1 MMKSKWVVTFI
12 LSLFV
17 MPLAS
22 AQGVKAIKFDE
33 LEKMLKRDDDTLRI
47 VNFWATWCAP
57 CVKELPYFEKLN
69 STYKTEKI
77 RVILV
82 SMDYF
87 SDLESKLKPFVTKN
101 KIRSKVVLLNEPE
114 LESWVDQLTPEWSG
128 AVPMTLMLNNQKK
141 IRHFT
146 EKPLT
151 ETELNLLVNQYKQ

>member
-1 MMKSKWVVTFI
+1 MIKSKWIVAFI

-17 MPLAS
+17 MPVAS
-22 AQGVKAIKFDE
+22 AQSVKAIKFDE

-57 CVKELPYFEKLN
+57 CVKELPYFERLN

-87 SDLESKLKPFVTKN
+87 SDLNSKLKPFVAKN

-114 LESWVDQLTPEWSG
+114 LESWVDKLTPEWSG
-128 AVPMTLMLNNQKK
+128 AVPMTLILNNQKK
-141 IRHFT
+141 LRHFI
-146 EKPLT
+146 EKPLN
-151 ETELNLLVNQYKQ
+151 ETELNLLVKQYKQ

>member
-1 MMKSKWVVTFI
+1 MIKSKWIVAFI
-12 LSLFV
+12 LSLFL
-17 MPLAS
+17 MPVAS

-57 CVKELPYFEKLN
+57 CVKELPYFERLN

-87 SDLESKLKPFVTKN
+87 SDLNSKLKPFVAKN

-114 LESWVDQLTPEWSG
+114 LESWVDKLTPEWSG
-128 AVPMTLMLNNQKK
+128 AVPMTLILNNQKK
-141 IRHFT
+141 LRHFI
-146 EKPLT
+146 EKPLN
-151 ETELNLLVNQYKQ
+151 ETELNLLVKQYKQ